1 VNIKKVFVDAN
12 VIIDMFDKNRENCVV
27 ANMIM
32 NYCVDKD
39 IELYTSCDLVTTVY
53 YILSKKGKKK
63 ALEDIKAASDI
74 FELIPFANEDLNRAI
89 YLMEKN
95 QRFKDLEDTLQYV
108 LAKKEGCDLI
118 LTNDK
123 KFYSPDIQIA
133 TTSQFVKKFKND

>member
-1 VNIKKVFVDAN
+1 MNIKKVFVDAN

-39 IELYTSCDLVTTVY
+39 IQLYTSCDLVTTVY

-89 YLMEKN
+89 YLMEKD

>member
-1 VNIKKVFVDAN
+1 MNIKKVFVDAN
-12 VIIDMFDKNRENCVV
+12 VIIDMFDKNRENCIV
-27 ANMIM
+27 ANIIM

-39 IELYTSCDLVTTVY
+39 LELYTSCDLVTTVY

-74 FELIPFANEDLNRAI
+74 FELIPFANEDLNKAI
-89 YLMEKN
+89 YLMEKD

-123 KFYSPDIQIA
+123 GFYSPDIKVVSI
-133 TTSQFVKKFKND
+133 SQLAKELNIK

>member
-1 VNIKKVFVDAN
+1 MNIKKVFVDAN
-12 VIIDMFDKNRENCVV
+12 VIIDMFDKNRENCIV

-39 IELYTSCDLVTTVY
+39 LELYTSCDLVTTVY

-74 FELIPFANEDLNRAI
+74 FELIHFANEDLNKAI
-89 YLMEKN
+89 YLMEKD

-123 KFYSPDIQIA
+123 GFYSPDIKVVSI
-133 TTSQFVKKFKND
+133 SQLAKELNIK

>member
-12 VIIDMFDKNRENCVV
+12 VIIDMFDKNRENCIV
-27 ANMIM
+27 ANIIM

-39 IELYTSCDLVTTVY
+39 LELYTSCDLVTTVY

-74 FELIPFANEDLNRAI
+74 FELIPFANEDLNKAI
-89 YLMEKN
+89 YLMEKD

-123 KFYSPDIQIA
+123 GFYSPDIKVVSI
-133 TTSQFVKKFKND
+133 SQLAKELNIK

>member
-1 VNIKKVFVDAN
+1 MNIKKVFVDAN
-12 VIIDMFDKNRENCVV
+12 VIIDMFDKNRENCAV

-39 IELYTSCDLVTTVY
+39 IQLYTSCDLVTTVY

-63 ALEDIKAASDI
+63 ALENIKAASDI
-74 FELIPFANEDLNRAI
+74 FELIPFANDDLNRAI

-95 QRFKDLEDTLQYV
+95 QKFKDLEDTLQYV

-133 TTSQFVKKFKND
+133 ATSEFIKEFKNK

>member
-1 VNIKKVFVDAN
+1 MNIKKVFVDAN
-12 VIIDMFDKNRENCVV
+12 VIIDMFDKNRENCIV

-39 IELYTSCDLVTTVY
+39 LELYTSCDLVTTVY

-74 FELIPFANEDLNRAI
+74 FELIPFANEDLNKAI
-89 YLMEKN
+89 YLMEKD

-123 KFYSPDIQIA
+123 EFYSPDIKVVSI
-133 TTSQFVKKFKND
+133 SQLAKELNIK

>member
-1 VNIKKVFVDAN
+1 MNIKKVFVDAN

-32 NYCVDKD
+32 NYCVDKN

>member
-74 FELIPFANEDLNRAI
+74 FELIPFANEDLNKAI
-89 YLMEKN
+89 NLMEKD

-123 KFYSPDIQIA
+123 RFYSPGIKVASI
-133 TTSQFVKKFKND
+133 SQLAKELNIK

>member
-1 VNIKKVFVDAN
+1 MNIKKVFVDAN

>member
-1 VNIKKVFVDAN
+1 MNIKKVFVDAN

-32 NYCVDKD
+32 NYCVDKN

-123 KFYSPDIQIA
+123 KFYSPDIQVA

>member
-1 VNIKKVFVDAN
+1 MNIKKVFVDAN
-12 VIIDMFDKNRENCVV
+12 VIIDMFDKNRENCAV

-39 IELYTSCDLVTTVY
+39 IQLYTSCDLVTTVY

-63 ALEDIKAASDI
+63 ALENIKAASDI

-95 QRFKDLEDTLQYV
+95 QKFKDLEDTLQYV

-133 TTSQFVKKFKND
+133 TTSEFIKEFKNK